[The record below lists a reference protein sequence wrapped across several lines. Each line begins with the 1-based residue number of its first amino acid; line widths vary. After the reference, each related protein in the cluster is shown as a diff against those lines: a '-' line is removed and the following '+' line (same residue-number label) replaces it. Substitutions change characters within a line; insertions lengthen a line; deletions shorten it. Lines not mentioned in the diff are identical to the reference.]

1 MSKCP
6 SSNIEI
12 FKLNSIDK
20 LKNIVKGRVVGI
32 IARGGSTK
40 ILEERIEEFKHHN
53 ICWASMNLFK
63 PAEEILAKI
72 NKSLSIVSDCS
83 NVKNW
88 HTYEPQV
95 RMPRFKEYLEKD
107 ENLLFISETVIR
119 DCFRRDSFF
128 QIFQRYMNK
137 IATIDD
143 IFTHPKSPISIW
155 EAPPNSITLLLAAC
169 IAGGAKKIIMFGY
182 DGLAPK
188 GNQTRNMLDHNCIET
203 YYRADLEKE
212 DRLASASTIEFGS
225 LSTDSFF
232 FERDWPQIWNIYKQ
246 TYENN
251 CDIVNCSPGTMFTV
265 IKEINYDR
273 VHEEIK
279 S

>member
-1 MSKCP
+1 MGKNP
-6 SSNIEI
+6 SANVEI
-12 FKLNSIDK
+12 LKLNSLEK
-20 LKNIVKGRVVGI
+20 LKKVIKGRVVGI
-32 IARGGSTK
+32 IARGGSAK
-40 ILEERIEEFKHHN
+40 ILEERIDEFKDYN
-53 ICWASMNLFK
+53 ICWASMNVFEA
-63 PAEEILAKI
+63 AEGILSRIGKEL
-72 NKSLSIVSDCS
+72 SLVSDCS
-83 NVKNW
+83 TVKNW

-95 RMPRFKEYLEKD
+95 RMPRFKKYLEKD
-107 ENLLFISETVIR
+107 NNLLFISELVIQESFKR
-119 DCFRRDSFF
+119 DNFF
-128 QIFQRYMNK
+128 QLFQKHMGK

-143 IFTHPKSPISIW
+143 VFTHPKSPDAIW
-155 EAPPNSITLLLAAC
+155 DAPPNSITLLLAAC
-169 IAGGAKKIIMFGY
+169 IAGDAKKIVMFGF

-188 GNQTRNMLDHNCIET
+188 AGETNKMLDHNCIET